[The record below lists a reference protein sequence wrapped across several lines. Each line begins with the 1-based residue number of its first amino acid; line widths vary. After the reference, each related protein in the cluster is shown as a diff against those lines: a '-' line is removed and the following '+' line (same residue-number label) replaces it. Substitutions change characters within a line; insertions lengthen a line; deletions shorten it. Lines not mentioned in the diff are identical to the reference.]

1 MGSAMASALSPRPA
15 QPEEWSEA
23 FSLLFQYLDPDQQAC
38 RSATAFN
45 LLETGELKPDGIF
58 VLSEDGQVTGVLVCM
73 VIPGASAL
81 LWPPQVRPQAPRDP
95 REDVLLQAACAWLRR
110 QGVKLTQVLL
120 HPDDLHLG
128 QSLLRNGF
136 AHVTHLRYLRHD
148 LDLPMSWLVRAPRL
162 DFRSLVEVDRGQ
174 FQRVLMNS
182 YEDSLD
188 CPGAQRRTRHRGSDG
203 RPQSPGRHDP
213 DHWWLVLAGAE
224 AIGVA
229 ITTVMPETGDWD
241 LSYLGIVPGARRRGF
256 GREIVIHV
264 LLEARAAGVSHVS
277 LCVDGRNEPALQL
290 YEALGF
296 QLFDRREIFL
306 ALWPA

>member
-1 MGSAMASALSPRPA
+1 MASALSPRPA

-23 FSLLFQYLDPDQQAC
+23 FSLLFQHLDADQQAC

-81 LWPPQVRPQAPRDP
+81 LWPPQVRPQAQRDL
-95 REDVLLQAACAWLRR
+95 REDVLLQAACGWLRR

-136 AHVTHLRYLRHD
+136 AHITHLRYLRHD
-148 LDLPMSWLVRAPRL
+148 LDLPMSWLVQAPRL
-162 DFRSLVEVDRGQ
+162 DFRSLAEVDRGQ

-182 YEDSLD
+182 YQDSLD
-188 CPGAQRRTRHRGSDG
+188 CPELNGVRGIEEVMAGHKAQ
-203 RPQSPGRHDP
+203 GRHDP

-229 ITTVMPETGDWD
+229 ITTVLPETGDWD

-277 LCVDGRNEPALQL
+277 LCVDGRNGPALQL